1 MIGYLCCRIVNL
13 VTKVKYCFFFFFR
26 GERGGGCELSKDF
39 VQNHVNQQ
47 LNRPVSHVFYKI
59 SLKLTASSPPVRSAD
74 PLLLLTGLT
83 SRSSDRSISA
93 SLLTLSFLADL
104 REWNA
109 DGTRLCL
116 NFAWS
121 SCLCCSSRSRS
132 CVLWRASSSSLALK
146 ISETFRVGYLNEV

>member
-13 VTKVKYCFFFFFR
+13 VTKVKYCFCFFFLR
-26 GERGGGCELSKDF
+26 GKGGGGELSKDL
-39 VQNHVNQQ
+39 VKNHVNQQ
-47 LNRPVSHVFYKI
+47 LKRTVSHVFYKI

-83 SRSSDRSISA
+83 RRSSDRSISA

-132 CVLWRASSSSLALK
+132 CVLWRASSSFLALK